1 MGRRIVENHPI
12 SRANLERFA
21 FGSGTAPEN
30 RAIVIHLLQGCATCA
45 GTLRE
50 LDRGKPAAVGAY
62 ERSLDGF
69 ERELRGS
76 VTAPSGALTVLR
88 AVVSKFSDR
97 LLGEVLVTR
106 R

>member
-1 MGRRIVENHPI
+1 MQNHPI
-12 SRANLERFA
+12 SRTSLESFVL
-21 FGSGTAPEN
+21 GTASPQEN
-30 RAIVIHLLQGCATCA
+30 RTIVTHLLQGCPTCA

-50 LDRGKPAAVGAY
+50 LNRSKPAPAGAY

-88 AVVSKFSDR
+88 DIVTKFSDQ
-97 LLGEVLVTR
+97 LLGEVLVAR